1 MKLCFQAVLSG
12 LIIVCV
18 TTFANAEQSTNSCG
32 NEHISVSKNFETG
45 RFASCKMPSTNVFEL
60 SLAPENKPINPS
72 PWYAFVID
80 ADKTSVITI
89 VINYSHAK
97 HRYWPQLSQDF
108 ENWQRL
114 TTEQVVLSAD
124 AKQLTLQLN
133 IKAGK
138 TWIAAQPVIDN
149 KSYKIW
155 LEGIAKSLPS
165 ASLQDIGKSV
175 QGRSLYVLESV
186 TNNKK
191 PVIVLFGRQHP
202 PEVTGALALRAFVD
216 TLMTD
221 TPLAK
226 KFRNEI
232 NVLILPNVNPDG
244 VALGNWRHNMNGV
257 DLNRDWGP
265 FEQAETRQI
274 NEFIELYLSDKS
286 LWTVIDFHSTSRDV
300 FYIQQQE
307 QESRFPHLIKSWME
321 AMVKAGSPI
330 IFEAKP
336 GHSPENPTTKTYF
349 YEKYKVPTITYEL
362 GDNSNP
368 LDIERS
374 SQIAAISFMQLLLE
388 QTTL

>member
-1 MKLCFQAVLSG
+1 MKACIHTILAG
-12 LIIVCV
+12 LIVV
-18 TTFANAEQSTNSCG
+18 SVATFANAEQGIISCG
-32 NEHISVSKNFETG
+32 NQHISLSKDFEGG
-45 RFASCKMPSTNVFEL
+45 RFASCKLTSNNVFEL
-60 SLAPENKPINPS
+60 KLAPENKPINPS
-72 PWYAFVID
+72 PWYAFVIH
-80 ADKTSVITI
+80 ADKTTDITI

-97 HRYWPQLSQDF
+97 HRYWPKMSQDF
-108 ENWQRL
+108 ANWQRL
-114 TTEQVVLSAD
+114 TTNQVELSQD
-124 AKQLTLQLN
+124 VKQLSLQIN
-133 IKAGK
+133 VESGQ

-155 LEGIAKSLPS
+155 LEGIAESLPNV
-165 ASLQDIGKSV
+165 SLQEIGKSV
-175 QGRSLYVLESV
+175 QGRSLYVLESA

-216 TLMTD
+216 ALMAD

-232 NVLILPNVNPDG
+232 NVLVLPNVNPDG
-244 VALGNWRHNMNGV
+244 VALGNWRHNVNGV

-265 FEQAETRQI
+265 FSQPETQQI
-274 NEFIELYLSDKS
+274 NEFIEHYLSDKS
-286 LWTVIDFHSTSRDV
+286 LWTVIDFHSTWRDI

-307 QESRFPHLIKSWME
+307 QESRFPHLIMSWME
-321 AMVKAGSPI
+321 AIVKADSPI

-362 GDNSNP
+362 GDNSEP
-368 LDIERS
+368 RDIERS
-374 SQIAAISFMQLLLE
+374 SRIAAISFMQLLLE
-388 QTTL
+388 QAVP